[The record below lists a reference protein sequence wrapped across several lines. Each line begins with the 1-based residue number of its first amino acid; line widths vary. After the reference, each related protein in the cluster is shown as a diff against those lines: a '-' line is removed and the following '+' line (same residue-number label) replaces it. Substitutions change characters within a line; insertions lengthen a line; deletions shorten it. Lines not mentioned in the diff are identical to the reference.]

1 MRYPHAACATLCAVV
16 LATSASA
23 QTHTLATDVADTIA
37 KEAVAACSAQGVKA
51 TVKVVDAANTQ
62 KAVARAEGS
71 TPLGLD
77 FAQAKINTVIL
88 TGQPSGGPGA
98 PQTVKGANPKVM
110 VFTGVVG
117 VDGANGKL
125 IYGISAGG
133 AVPIM
138 IGTELVGVVGV
149 SGAPSP
155 GTDIACANAGLAKV
169 ADRLK

>member
-1 MRYPHAACATLCAVV
+1 MRFTHAACAALSAVV
-16 LATSASA
+16 LTTTASA
-23 QTHTLATDVADTIA
+23 QTHTLATDVAETIA
-37 KEAVAACSAQGVKA
+37 KEAVATCSAQGVKA
-51 TVKVVDAANTQ
+51 TVKVVDAGNMQ
-62 KAVARAEGS
+62 KAMAKAEGS
-71 TPLGLD
+71 TPLGPE

-98 PQTVKGANPKVM
+98 PPTVKGANPKVM

-133 AVPIM
+133 AIPITVGNEM
-138 IGTELVGVVGV
+138 IGVVGV

-155 GTDIACANAGLAKV
+155 EIGRAHV
-169 ADRLK
+169 